1 MNCSQPGCTGEIVD
15 GYCDLCGMAPARAA
29 GQQPSAPAPPPAV
42 PSTPTST
49 SLTSARR
56 SATSR
61 TRSTTGHRL
70 GAGLVEIPSVP
81 ARDPAEAVMAN
92 PMVPENRRF
101 CATCDEPVGRGRDGT
116 PGRAAGFCRKCGSPF
131 SFEPKLAPGA
141 LVARQ
146 YEVVGCL
153 AHGGM
158 GWVYLARDRNV
169 SDRWVVLKGLLN
181 ADDRDATAAG
191 GRALSTNY

>member
-1 MNCSQPGCTGEIVD
+1 MNCSQPGCSGEIVD

-29 GQQPSAPAPPPAV
+29 ATPAATPGAAGADGEQPSAPALLPAIS
-42 PSTPTST
+42 STPTAT

-81 ARDPAEAVMAN
+81 ARDPADAVMTD

-101 CATCDEPVGRGRDGT
+101 CATCEPNRRT
-116 PGRAAGFCRKCGSPF
+116 
-131 SFEPKLAPGA
+131 
-141 LVARQ
+141 
-146 YEVVGCL
+146 
-153 AHGGM
+153 
-158 GWVYLARDRNV
+158 
-169 SDRWVVLKGLLN
+169 
-181 ADDRDATAAG
+181 
-191 GRALSTNY
+191 

>member
-1 MNCSQPGCTGEIVD
+1 VNCSQPGCTGEIVD

-29 GQQPSAPAPPPAV
+29 ATPVAAGAGGGQPSAPAPLPAIS
-42 PSTPTST
+42 STPTAT

-81 ARDPAEAVMAN
+81 ARDPFDAVMTD

-116 PGRAAGFCRKCGSPF
+116 PGRAAGFCRKCG
-131 SFEPKLAPGA
+131 
-141 LVARQ
+141 
-146 YEVVGCL
+146 
-153 AHGGM
+153 
-158 GWVYLARDRNV
+158 
-169 SDRWVVLKGLLN
+169 
-181 ADDRDATAAG
+181 
-191 GRALSTNY
+191 